1 VDSYSVILKSNTD
14 ITKLVEL
21 LKEKI
26 RFGNPLIGKLFEIR
40 QGRDGFYPIMKR
52 IPELTFK
59 DVILN
64 EKLKEDIYDNTIFQL
79 EHLKENNGVIFHG
92 DPGVGKSLV
101 CSAIA
106 NEVTEKGYTV
116 AYLSTQVDYSMLN
129 EFIEAFISPCVLIF
143 EDIDAFGESRDSH
156 NTGLLSEFLQFING
170 ITERDERMI
179 FIATTNYLDRLDKA
193 IANRPVR
200 FNRKFEFKYPSESE
214 LDRLVKLY
222 FNDDISEKFSVLCYN
237 KEFSGSHIKEVQ
249 RTVNLL
255 SKKRNQTTLE
265 VFEESVQLVHDNFS
279 PKLNP
284 MGFNG

>member
-1 VDSYSVILKSNTD
+1 
-14 ITKLVEL
+14 
-21 LKEKI
+21 
-26 RFGNPLIGKLFEIR
+26 
-40 QGRDGFYPIMKR
+40 
-52 IPELTFK
+52 
-59 DVILN
+59 
-64 EKLKEDIYDNTIFQL
+64 
-79 EHLKENNGVIFHG
+79 
-92 DPGVGKSLV
+92 
-101 CSAIA
+101 
-106 NEVTEKGYTV
+106 
-116 AYLSTQVDYSMLN
+116 
-129 EFIEAFISPCVLIF
+129 
-143 EDIDAFGESRDSH
+143 
-156 NTGLLSEFLQFING
+156 
-170 ITERDERMI
+170 MI

-200 FNRKFEFKYPSESE
+200 FNRKFEFKYPSDSE